1 MNSRHSIT
9 RILFSLLGSLLVIF
23 IILPILTTFF
33 VTPLTE
39 VSATFSDPQ
48 AMNAIGVTLGASLLA
63 TVLGAALGIPLA
75 YILANHKFF
84 GKRPLEAIIDL
95 PIVIP
100 HTAAGIALL
109 MVFGSRG
116 VLGAWLAKLG
126 WFFTDTLSGTVVAML
141 FISVPYLVNFA
152 REGFE
157 SVDKE
162 LESNALVDG
171 ANTWQMFWKIS
182 LPLAGRSVMAGLV
195 MMWARGISEFGAVII
210 LAYHPLTIP
219 TLILQRFQGFG
230 LKAAQPLAFLFII
243 LILVIFV
250 IVRTLFQPSDYR
262 KK

>member
-1 MNSRHSIT
+1 MSSRYSLT

-23 IILPILTTFF
+23 IILPIVTTFF
-33 VTPLTE
+33 ATPLVE
-39 VSATFSDPQ
+39 VARTFSD
-48 AMNAIGVTLGASLLA
+48 AEALSSIGITLI
-63 TVLGAALGIPLA
+63 AALIATIAGTVFGIPLA
-75 YILANHKFF
+75 YMLANKRFF
-84 GKRPLEAIIDL
+84 GKRAVEAVVDL

-109 MVFGSRG
+109 MVFGSHG
-116 VLGAWLAKLG
+116 TLGAGLAKLG
-126 WFFTDTLSGTVVAML
+126 WYFTDTLSGTVVAML

-171 ANTWQMFWKIS
+171 ANRWQMFWKIS
-182 LPLAGRSVMAGLV
+182 LPLAWRSVMAGMV

-210 LAYHPLTIP
+210 LAYHPTTVP
-219 TLILQRFQGFG
+219 TLILERFQGFG
-230 LKAAQPLAFLFII
+230 LKAAQPLAFLFIL
-243 LILVIFV
+243 LILLIFV
-250 IVRTLFQPSDYR
+250 LILTIFAPTDYR